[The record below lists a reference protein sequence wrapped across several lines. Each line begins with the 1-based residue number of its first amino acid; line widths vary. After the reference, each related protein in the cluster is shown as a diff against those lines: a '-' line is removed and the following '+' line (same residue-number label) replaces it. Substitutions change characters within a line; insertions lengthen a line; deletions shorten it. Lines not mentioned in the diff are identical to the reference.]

1 MKKFTLSFITI
12 FLFSFIGLIYG
23 QVDLE
28 IPLRG
33 TGDSV
38 SVVVYNNEEETD
50 STMVVVQL
58 SSDDAEQE
66 HDAMDALFDDDLD
79 AGWDG
84 EEGEELKLHIGLR
97 FTNITIP
104 QGAVINS
111 ASLLLH
117 SHEAKTAEDVC
128 NVTIVGDATDNAETF
143 TLDALI
149 TDRPRT
155 TASIRWEVA
164 EAWELWAPYSTPD
177 LSTVI
182 QEIVDRDGWASGNAL
197 ALIFLG
203 EDLQGVTLVENAR
216 EFESFENIADPTDE
230 GPNGFGDGANHP
242 ERVPKLLINYT
253 SPTSVNEIKDQLQL
267 FNVYPNP
274 SNDILN
280 LSFQSP
286 GTSRVQIFNVTGQL
300 IRSVE
305 ITTKTATLDVRD
317 LQRGVYFL
325 RAIQNN
331 SAFTQKV
338 ILK

>member
-1 MKKFTLSFITI
+1 MKKPLLSFMAIL
-12 FLFSFIGLIYG
+12 LFCSTGLIYG

-28 IPLRG
+28 VPIRG

-50 STMVVVQL
+50 STMVTVYL
-58 SSDDAEQE
+58 STDDAEQE

-84 EEGEELKLHIGLR
+84 AEDELLMLHMGLR

-104 QGAVINS
+104 KGATINS
-111 ASLLLH
+111 ASVVLY
-117 SHEAKTAEDVC
+117 SHEAKNAEDVC
-128 NVTIVGDATDNAETF
+128 NLTIVGDATDDAETF

-155 TASIRWEVA
+155 TASARWEVD
-164 EAWELWAPYSTPD
+164 EAWELWQPYSTPD

-182 QEIVDRDGWASGNAL
+182 QEIVDRDGWVSGNAL
-197 ALIFLG
+197 ALIFIG
-203 EDLQGVTLVENAR
+203 EDDQGATLVENAR
-216 EFESFENIADPTDE
+216 EFESFENIADPLDE
-230 GPNGFGDGANHP
+230 GPDGFGDGANHP
-242 ERVPKLLINYT
+242 DRVPKLLINYT
-253 SPTSVNEIKDQLQL
+253 SSTSVDEIQGQLQF

-274 SNDILN
+274 SHGVLH
-280 LSFQSP
+280 LSFQSS

-300 IRSVE
+300 VRATE
-305 ITTKTATLDVRD
+305 ITSKTATLDVSD
-317 LQRGVYFL
+317 LQSGVYFL
-325 RAIQNN
+325 RAVQNN
-331 SAFTQKV
+331 NAFTQKV